1 MYNLTVG
8 GAHFPPTA
16 RTCGQK
22 VGYDRGNDGIDQQLA
37 ALFHVAAVDVQDVV
51 AGDDIA
57 LFIHAQA
64 AISIAVIGK
73 ANIQPLLNYEL
84 LQTLDMGGASIVV
97 DVQAIGLVVDD
108 ISICTQ
114 SIEHRLC
121 NVPACTVSAVQTN
134 LDTLEGI
141 DAQRDQ
147 IAHVAV
153 ATGT

>member
-16 RTCGQK
+16 RTCEQK
-22 VGYDRGNDGIDQQLA
+22 VGYDRGNDGIGQQLA
-37 ALFHVAAVDVQDVV
+37 ALLHVAAVDVQDVV

-84 LQTLDMGGASIVV
+84 LQTLDMGGTCIVV
-97 DVQAIGLVVDD
+97 DIQSVGLCIDD
-108 ISICTQ
+108 VGVSTQ
-114 SIEHRLC
+114 RIEHRLSD
-121 NVPACTVSAVQTN
+121 VPGTTVGAVQTN

-147 IAHVAV
+147 IAHVEV

>member
-16 RTCGQK
+16 RTCEQK
-22 VGYDRGNDGIDQQLA
+22 VGYDRGNDGIGQQLA
-37 ALFHVAAVDVQDVV
+37 ALLHVAAVDVQDVV
-51 AGDDIA
+51 AGDDVA

-64 AISIAVIGK
+64 AVSIAIVGK
-73 ANIQPLLNYEL
+73 AHVQMVLDHEL
-84 LQTLDMGGASIVV
+84 LQALDVGGARIVV
-97 DVQAIGLVVDD
+97 DIGAVGLVVDNVG
-108 ISICTQ
+108 ICAEG
-114 SIEHRLC
+114 IEHRLC